1 MVKCPAAAN
10 HNLQLT
16 DQLMNVLFPLHRF
29 GLIALFCLSLVGC
42 ARLPVTDPGPPPIH
56 WLEEAAAK
64 VEKPVP
70 VDELT
75 AQPLDFHR
83 CLLLA
88 MRQSPLLQSSAI
100 EMEIAQL
107 QTDSAFWKQLP
118 EVKARF
124 SVTTNITRNDDS
136 NSDDDYGDT
145 SLRAG
150 FGISSYNP
158 AAAHF
163 SYEARLLMEKLALL
177 THCKAVEDLAV
188 RIGETLVRLNTL
200 DRLQA
205 VQEELPGLAEKALRY
220 YSAIEPGQEE
230 KSLEYVRTRQQVRV
244 ARAAVERTAAERRMI
259 LSGLKLLLG
268 VPPEEQLLIAGPG
281 PILDERPA
289 ADKQARE
296 EAWNSSLDNR
306 MLEIG
311 LKLQDY
317 NILLA
322 WSRFLPEA
330 HLDIFSA
337 NARSSLYGSSGDDD
351 IFVSAGLTFP
361 ILDWG
366 DRSRG
371 VRVARLQK
379 IQFADRQRQGRTEFA
394 SGWAHALQEHESMLA
409 EQALGE
415 ENLELA
421 RLETRKARIEFET
434 AVGDMRQ
441 VLEKEEREVGER
453 IRLIEL
459 QGKLEQWRI
468 KAAIRGG
475 YLGRTLLRLP

>member
-1 MVKCPAAAN
+1 
-10 HNLQLT
+10 
-16 DQLMNVLFPLHRF
+16 MNALFPFQHF
-29 GLIALFCLSLVGC
+29 GLIVLFCLSLVGC
-42 ARLPVTDPGPPPIH
+42 AGLPVSDPGPPPVH
-56 WLEEAAAK
+56 WLEEAAAE
-64 VEKPVP
+64 VEKSVP
-70 VDELT
+70 ADELM
-75 AQPLDFHR
+75 AQPLDFDR

-88 MRQSPLLQSSAI
+88 MRQSPMLHNSAI

-124 SVTTNITRNDDS
+124 SVTTNITRNDENNND
-136 NSDDDYGDT
+136 NDYGDT

-150 FGISSYNP
+150 FSVSSYNP
-158 AAAHF
+158 VAARF

-188 RIGETLVRLNTL
+188 RIGDTLVRLETL

-220 YSAIEPGQEE
+220 FSAIEPGQEE

-268 VPPEEQLLIAGPG
+268 VPSEEQMRIAGPG
-281 PILDERPA
+281 PIIDELPA
-289 ADKQARE
+289 TDKQAWE
-296 EAWNSSLDNR
+296 EAWNSGSDNR

-311 LKLQDY
+311 VRLQDY

-379 IQFADRQRQGRTEFA
+379 TQFADRQSQGRTEFA
-394 SGWAHALQEHESMLA
+394 AGWAHARQEYESLLA
-409 EQALGE
+409 EQDLRK

-441 VLEKEEREVGER
+441 VLEKEEHEVGEQ
-453 IRLIEL
+453 IRLIEV
-459 QGKLEQWRI
+459 QGQLEQWRV

>member
-1 MVKCPAAAN
+1 
-10 HNLQLT
+10 
-16 DQLMNVLFPLHRF
+16 MNALFPLQHF
-29 GLIALFCLSLVGC
+29 GLIVLLCLSLVGC
-42 ARLPVTDPGPPPIH
+42 ARPPVSDPGPPPGH

-64 VEKPVP
+64 VEKSVP
-70 VDELT
+70 ADEIM
-75 AQPLDFHR
+75 AAPLDFDR

-88 MRQSPLLQSSAI
+88 MRQSPMLHDSAI

-118 EVKARF
+118 EVKVRF
-124 SVTTNITRNDDS
+124 SVTANITRNDENNRD
-136 NSDDDYGDT
+136 NDYGDT

-150 FGISSYNP
+150 LSVSSYNP
-158 AAAHF
+158 VAARF

-177 THCKAVEDLAV
+177 THCKAVENLAV
-188 RIGETLVRLNTL
+188 RIGETLVRLETL

-220 YSAIEPGQEE
+220 YSAMEPGQEE

-244 ARAAVERTAAERRMI
+244 AKAAVARTAAERRMI

-268 VPPEEQLLIAGPG
+268 VPPEEQLRIAGPG
-281 PILDERPA
+281 PIMDELPA
-289 ADKQARE
+289 ADKRARE
-296 EAWNSSLDNR
+296 EAWNSSPDNR

-337 NARSSLYGSSGDDD
+337 NARSSLYGTSGDDD

-379 IQFADRQRQGRTEFA
+379 NQFADRQLQGRTDFA
-394 SGWAHALQEHESMLA
+394 SGWAHARQEYESLLA
-409 EQALGE
+409 EQDLRE

-441 VLEKEEREVGER
+441 VLEKEEHEAGER

-459 QGKLEQWRI
+459 QGQLQQWRI

>member
-1 MVKCPAAAN
+1 
-10 HNLQLT
+10 
-16 DQLMNVLFPLHRF
+16 MNALFPLQHF
-29 GLIALFCLSLVGC
+29 GLIVLLCLSLAGC
-42 ARLPVTDPGPPPIH
+42 ALPQVSDPGPPPVH
-56 WLEEAAAK
+56 WLEQAAAK

-70 VDELT
+70 VDELMD
-75 AQPLDFHR
+75 QPLDFDR

-88 MRQSPLLQSSAI
+88 MRQSPMLHNSAI

-107 QTDSAFWKQLP
+107 QTDSAFWNQLP
-118 EVKARF
+118 EFKARF
-124 SVTTNITRNDDS
+124 SVTTNITRNDEGND
-136 NSDDDYGDT
+136 DDDYGDT

-150 FGISSYNP
+150 FGVSSYNP
-158 AAAHF
+158 VAARF

-177 THCKAVEDLAV
+177 THCKAVENLAA
-188 RIGETLVRLNTL
+188 RIGETLVRLETL

-205 VQEELPGLAEKALRY
+205 VQEELPGLTEQALRY
-220 YSAIEPGQEE
+220 YSAVEPGQEK
-230 KSLEYVRTRQQVRV
+230 KSLEYARTRQQTRV

-268 VPPEEQLLIAGPG
+268 IPPEDQLRIGGPG
-281 PILDERPA
+281 RVMDHQPA
-289 ADKQARE
+289 DDKRAWE
-296 EAWNSSLDNR
+296 MAWNSSTDNR
-306 MLEIG
+306 MLETG

-322 WSRFLPEA
+322 WSRFLPET

-337 NARSSLYGSSGDDD
+337 NAKSSFYGSSGDDD
-351 IFVSAGLTFP
+351 IFASVGLAFP

-379 IQFADRQRQGRTEFA
+379 TQFADRQRQNRKDFA
-394 SGWAHALQEHESMLA
+394 SGWAHARQEYESLLA
-409 EQALGE
+409 ELELRE

-441 VLEKEEREVGER
+441 VLEREEREAGER

-459 QGKLEQWRI
+459 QGLLRQWQI
-468 KAAIRGG
+468 KAAIRSG
-475 YLGRTLLRLP
+475 YLSQTLLRLP

>member
-1 MVKCPAAAN
+1 
-10 HNLQLT
+10 
-16 DQLMNVLFPLHRF
+16 MNALFPFQHF
-29 GLIALFCLSLVGC
+29 ALIALLCLGLVGC
-42 ARLPVTDPGPPPIH
+42 ARLPASDPGPPPIH

-70 VDELT
+70 VDELM
-75 AQPLDFHR
+75 AQPLDFDR

-107 QTDSAFWKQLP
+107 QTDSAFWNQLP

-158 AAAHF
+158 VAAHF
-163 SYEARLLMEKLALL
+163 SYEARLLMEKLAML
-177 THCKAVEDLAV
+177 THCKAVEDLGA
-188 RIGETLVRLNTL
+188 RIGEALVRLETL
-200 DRLQA
+200 DQLQA
-205 VQEELPGLAEKALRY
+205 VQEELPGRTEQALQY
-220 YSAIEPGQEE
+220 YSALEPGQEI
-230 KSLEYVRTRQQVRV
+230 KSLEYVRTQQQIRV

-268 VPPEEQLLIAGPG
+268 IPPEEQLRIDGPG
-281 PILDERPA
+281 QVMDRLPD
-289 ADKQARE
+289 ADKRAWE
-296 EAWNSSLDNR
+296 TAWNSSTDNR

-317 NILLA
+317 NVLLA

-337 NARSSLYGSSGDDD
+337 NARSSFYGSSGDDD
-351 IFVSAGLTFP
+351 IFASAGVVFP

-371 VRVARLQK
+371 VRVAQLK
-379 IQFADRQRQGRTEFA
+379 KTQFADRQRQSRTDFA
-394 SGWAHALQEHESMLA
+394 SGWAHARQEYESLLA
-409 EQALGE
+409 EQDLRK

-421 RLETRKARIEFET
+421 RLETRRARIEFET
-434 AVGDMRQ
+434 AAGGMER
-441 VLEKEEREVGER
+441 VLEREEREADER

-459 QGKLEQWRI
+459 QGLLRQWQI
-468 KAAIRGG
+468 KAAIRSG
-475 YLGRTLLRLP
+475 YVSQTLLRLP